1 MAHTFDF
8 NISDVASLLELNVR
22 HRSSRSLD
30 VDCPLCQKKGKL
42 NLNVDRGCW
51 RCNYCGHSGGMIA
64 LYAEI
69 VGCDNQS
76 AYREI
81 CEALKLQN
89 RANPNRVNVQEYQP
103 LSTATACNTVSIAS
117 LEDRDQTYR
126 MLFSMLTLSQTHKD
140 HLLARGLSSEDI
152 LKFGYKSTP
161 AFGFKN
167 LTASLL
173 KLGCRLE
180 GVPGFY
186 QKEGQ
191 WLPRFSSNCTGII
204 VPVMSADGLIQGAQ
218 IRLDRP
224 VNDRKYIWF
233 SSSEKDGGVGSGS
246 PVHFI
251 GDPAAQTVYITEG
264 ALKATVAHA
273 LSGKTFAAIAG
284 VNQYG
289 ALETLLQQLKRNGT
303 TLIVEAYDMDKL
315 KNDKVEAGCQKLL
328 SLCQTYGF
336 EVKRLQWNPTY
347 KGIDDFLATKK
358 IT

>member
-8 NISDVASLLELNVR
+8 DITDVASILELTVR
-22 HRSSRSLD
+22 HRSGRSLD
-30 VDCPLCQKKGKL
+30 VDCPLCHKRGKL

-51 RCNYCGHSGGMIA
+51 RCNYCGNSGGMIA
-64 LYAEI
+64 LYAKI

-81 CEALKLQN
+81 CEALKLQKQV
-89 RANPNRVNVQEYQP
+89 NPNLNGVQKYQP
-103 LSTATACNTVSIAS
+103 LSTTAKTTASIAS
-117 LEDRDQTYR
+117 AEDRDQTYR

-140 HLLARGLSSEDI
+140 QLLSRGFSADDI
-152 LKFGYKSTP
+152 VKFGYKSTP
-161 AFGFKN
+161 AFGFRN
-167 LTASLL
+167 LTSSLL
-173 KLGCRLE
+173 KLGCKLE

-186 QKEGQ
+186 QKDGQ

-233 SSSEKDGGVGSGS
+233 SSSEKDSGVGSGS

-251 GDPAAQTVYITEG
+251 GDPTAQTVYITEG

-273 LSGKTFAAIAG
+273 LSGKTFAAVAG

-289 ALETLLQQLKRNGT
+289 ALESLLQQLKRNGT
-303 TLIVEAYDMDKL
+303 TQIVEAYDMDKL

-328 SLCQTYGF
+328 SLCGTYGF
-336 EVKRLQWNPTY
+336 EVKRLQWNPLY
-347 KGIDDFLATKK
+347 KGIDDFLAAQKRS
-358 IT
+358 